1 VLAHAKALDLKRL
14 VATVRPDNSASICV
28 LEKLDLRFE
37 RLIQA
42 PDTARELQLFAMAL
56 GR

>member
-1 VLAHAKALDLKRL
+1 MLAHAKALDLKRL